1 MNKLKK
7 SGMNI
12 RDIILAIAV
21 FVSLSVSL
29 MTSLASL

>member
-1 MNKLKK
+1 MNKLEK

-12 RDIILAIAV
+12 RDTIMVIAV